1 MEIIKHENHYLKAL
15 SSQRIVDMPNDELKK
30 QVIMILAKTYLDAG
44 KSIESKELTSLSSG
58 LINEIK
64 RYFDKLRIDELK
76 ICFENGLRGV
86 YGDYF
91 GLNVLTFHKWIK
103 GFLIEDKRVE
113 AIKIKNAPKVEV
125 KPEPTEAEKI
135 KIRDEFINQVEY
147 IYKRTGYFGI
157 YEASIDMVYKVL
169 VETNK
174 LSENDFES
182 EKQNA
187 YDDILIDIEE
197 RMRTNDI
204 QLRRKLNE
212 QKETLTMESKEVIN
226 MAKQLTIEQLWNQ

>member
-15 SSQRIVDMPNDELKK
+15 SSQRIVDMPNDVLKTE
-30 QVIMILAKTYLDAG
+30 IILILSKTYLDAG
-44 KSIESKELTSLSSG
+44 KTITTPELKSLSGG

-64 RYFDKLRIDELK
+64 RWFDKLKIDELK
-76 ICFENGLRGV
+76 IAFENGNRGE
-86 YGDYF
+86 YGDNF
-91 GLNVLTFHKWIK
+91 GLHITTFHKWMK
-103 GFLIEDKRVE
+103 AYLKEDKRIA
-113 AIKIKNAPKVEV
+113 AIKTKNAPKVEI
-125 KPEPTEAEKI
+125 KSEPTEAEKI
-135 KIRDEFINQVEY
+135 KIRDEFINHVEY